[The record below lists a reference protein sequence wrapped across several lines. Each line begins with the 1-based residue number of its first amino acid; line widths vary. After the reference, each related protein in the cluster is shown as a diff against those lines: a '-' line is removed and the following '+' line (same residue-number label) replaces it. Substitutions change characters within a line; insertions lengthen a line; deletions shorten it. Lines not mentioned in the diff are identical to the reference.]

1 MEKIKA
7 LILIKL
13 TEVEKNIF
21 SQFKDKIDFTY
32 KNMDE
37 VKITREDISEAEIII
52 GYPPKKY
59 LDTAINLKWL
69 QMISSGVDKYMK
81 DGIVPKQTIVTN
93 AKGSYG
99 ESQSEFMFAMLI
111 SIMKKLH
118 KYRDN
123 QLQSRW
129 KDEGN
134 VMMLKGSTALVI
146 GLGDIGTNFSKIL
159 QAFGVYVIGVRRDTS
174 KICKNVDEM
183 HSFKDLD
190 SLVPKAD
197 IIAMVIPSTP
207 ETKNLMNAQRISM
220 MKKHS
225 VLVNTGRGATIDNE
239 ALYDAVEN
247 GHLLGA
253 AVDVFENEPLSK
265 DHRAW
270 NIENLLITPHSAGQ
284 DYMDYNWQKTLK
296 LIEENLKAYCNGTT
310 LKNVIDRNVYEFKN
324 DD

>member
-1 MEKIKA
+1 MKKIKA

-13 TEVEKNIF
+13 TQVEKGIF
-21 SQFKDKIDFTY
+21 TQFEDKIDFTF

-37 VKITREDISEAEIII
+37 VNVTREDVKEAEIII

-69 QMISSGVDKYMK
+69 QMISSGVDKYMTG
-81 DGIVPKQTIVTN
+81 GIVPKQTIVTN

-111 SIMKKLH
+111 SLMKKLH

-129 KDEGN
+129 MDEGN

-146 GLGDIGTNFSKIL
+146 GLGDIGSNFSKIL

-174 KICKNVDEM
+174 KLCKYVDEM
-183 HSFKDLD
+183 YSYTDLD
-190 SLVPKAD
+190 KLIPRAD
-197 IIAMVIPSTP
+197 IVAMVIPSTP
-207 ETKNLMNAQRISM
+207 ETTNLMNAQRISM
-220 MKKHS
+220 MKQHS
-225 VLVNTGRGATIDNE
+225 VFVNTGRGATVDNE
-239 ALYDAVEN
+239 ALYDAVEK

-253 AVDVFENEPLSK
+253 AVDVFENEPLIK
-265 DHRAW
+265 EHRAW
-270 NIENLLITPHSAGQ
+270 RIENLLITPHSAGQ
-284 DYMDYNWQKTLK
+284 DYMDHNWQKTLK
-296 LIEENLKAYCNGTT
+296 LIEENIKAYCNNYN
-310 LKNVIDRNVYEFKN
+310 LKNVIDRSIYEFKN
-324 DD
+324 